1 MPKICVK
8 NPIRAKWFLR
18 FAISKI
24 TEDEWDEIFRLIL
37 NHSDAVDII
46 NSIEWEINKKHEI
59 VPVSEDLK
67 KEARIRSRLELA
79 HSVDDIIM
87 NHLEFYSEEE

>member
-1 MPKICVK
+1 MAKICVK
-8 NPIRAKWFLR
+8 HPIRAKWLLR

-59 VPVSEDLK
+59 VPVSEDSK

-87 NHLEFYSEEE
+87 NHLEFYSEDE

>member
-1 MPKICVK
+1 MAKICVK

-37 NHSDAVDII
+37 KHSDDVEII
-46 NSIEWEINKKHEI
+46 DSIEWKINKKNEL
-59 VPVSEDLK
+59 VQVSEDLK
-67 KEARIRSRLELA
+67 KEARIHSRLELA
-79 HSVDDIIM
+79 HSVDDILM